1 MELSEIWLGIIIPI
15 AIGPVFIYLKT
26 VRDEISERDYKR
38 KKNKYDE
45 EKNSLYNELKQF
57 YWPVYIN
64 LLCIEQYS
72 YSIPLKNKFRYESES
87 SSNSNQNNSED
98 LFSEDSNDYFTRNKE
113 NNSVSS
119 KTNKNITNNIRE
131 SIVKEIDLDGNNYEI
146 ISDSSN
152 DNFEVT
158 IPIPDTDNI
167 KINIDNQPNKKK
179 KSTKLSFKKQINF
192 ESKTRSTI
200 IEKTIIIDKNTL
212 CIFEK
217 NLNNKFKE
225 VISIIENNMATI
237 CIHENLNKEVI
248 KFIKYAKVR
257 EIIHEGSPEREY
269 NIEYFG
275 VENNLDVFIFEI
287 KKILTKINNQYEY
300 LVNNPI

>member
-15 AIGPVFIYLKT
+15 AIGPIFIYLKT
-26 VRDEISERDYKR
+26 IRDEISYRDYER

-45 EKNSLYNELKQF
+45 EKKSLYNELKQF

-87 SSNSNQNNSED
+87 SNYSSQNSEA
-98 LFSEDSNDYFTRNKE
+98 LFSDDSNDYFTRNYNE
-113 NNSVSS
+113 
-119 KTNKNITNNIRE
+119 NKNKNKTINPSE
-131 SIVKEIDLDGNNYEI
+131 PIVKEIDLDGNNYEI
-146 ISDSSN
+146 VSDSSN

-158 IPIPDTDNI
+158 IPIIDTDNI
-167 KINIDNQPNKKK
+167 KINIDNEPNIKK
-179 KSTKLSFKKQINF
+179 KSNELSFRKYSTC
-192 ESKTRSTI
+192 ESKLPNI
-200 IEKTIIIDKNTL
+200 NIEKTIIIDKITL
-212 CIFEK
+212 GVFEK
-217 NLNNKFKE
+217 NLNTKFKE
-225 VISIIENNMATI
+225 VISIIEENMPTI

-275 VENNLDVFIFEI
+275 VENNCEVFICEI
-287 KKILTKINNQYEY
+287 KKILTKLNNRYEY